1 MRMSLSNSLK
11 NVVNEVRTNHCEG
24 RLASALRVCSVGPVV
39 IKIQL
44 ERDGKKSKTRLL
56 YLAT

>member
-1 MRMSLSNSLK
+1 MSLGNSLK
-11 NVVNEVRTNHCEG
+11 NVVNEARTNHCEG
-24 RLASALRVCSVGPVV
+24 RLAGALRVCSVDPVV

-56 YLAT
+56 YLVT